1 MTLARLRSI
10 VAVLLGVAACTVA
23 TTVAARADGDPG
35 SDVLLAQNLF
45 TGYDSGIG
53 IAQQVQLGKLLDARA
68 KSGAPVRVAII
79 AHADDLGADTPLWGK
94 PQGYAAFLGDEL
106 SLTYRGPLLVVMP
119 NGVGFYWAAKLK
131 AVQHIADSLSGVVPG
146 SSAPPA
152 LIAATRIAVRRVE
165 AAVPA
170 SGPTPGNSKGAI
182 ASPTSPSHISSP
194 NASAPLEISRAGT
207 NQTLLAFAVLALVA
221 VVVLMARPLV
231 RRQPWRPKYALMSAP
246 LALVAVVLV
255 VLSQNG
261 STPVVQA
268 GTLQTNPNLDPGTVP
283 HPVRASPGF
292 TLTDETGRRV
302 SLSDYRGKVVILS
315 FIDAEC
321 QTICPLT
328 STAMLD
334 AKEAL
339 GGAGKDVQLLAVNA
353 NWRSIQVEDV
363 LNYTNLHGMVGRWHF
378 LTGSLPQLGRVWTEY
393 GLNEYALAK
402 TQKLDTNLIDH
413 VDETFVIDPQGRLRN
428 VYQTGTSYAAIP
440 QLGQLLA
447 HDASRLLPSHPRVAS
462 RYSYGQ
468 IRGVSPSQ
476 SVSVPRLGGGR
487 VTLGPGSPHLYL
499 FFATWDTQS
508 TPIAAQLE
516 LLNRYERASR
526 GSGLPPLTAVDE
538 ASVEPSSTALPKFI
552 ASLTHPLSYP
562 VALDETGRI
571 ADGYQVQGEPW
582 FVLTSPSG
590 GSPWYREVYT
600 EGWPT
605 LKELERD
612 VRGAL
617 SNVPTKPVSR
627 REAETELTGSPAP
640 LASLHAQ
647 ASRVL
652 SGGQPALDA
661 RIRGLRGYPVVV
673 NVWGSWCP
681 PCQAEFK
688 LFTQASAQYGKKV
701 AFLGSDTN
709 EPSASDGQQFLH
721 QHYVSYPSYET
732 TPQSMQSLLV
742 GGLEGTPTTIFISP
756 TGKITYVAPIQY
768 TSQGELDQDIEQY
781 ALSGR

>member
-1 MTLARLRSI
+1 M
-10 VAVLLGVAACTVA
+10 
-23 TTVAARADGDPG
+23 
-35 SDVLLAQNLF
+35 
-45 TGYDSGIG
+45 
-53 IAQQVQLGKLLDARA
+53 
-68 KSGAPVRVAII
+68 
-79 AHADDLGADTPLWGK
+79 
-94 PQGYAAFLGDEL
+94 
-106 SLTYRGPLLVVMP
+106 
-119 NGVGFYWAAKLK
+119 
-131 AVQHIADSLSGVVPG
+131 
-146 SSAPPA
+146 
-152 LIAATRIAVRRVE
+152 
-165 AAVPA
+165 
-170 SGPTPGNSKGAI
+170 SGP
-182 ASPTSPSHISSP
+182 
-194 NASAPLEISRAGT
+194 R
-207 NQTLLAFAVLALVA
+207 
-221 VVVLMARPLV
+221 
-231 RRQPWRPKYALMSAP
+231 
-246 LALVAVVLV
+246 
-255 VLSQNG
+255 
-261 STPVVQA
+261 
-268 GTLQTNPNLDPGTVP
+268 
-283 HPVRASPGF
+283 
-292 TLTDETGRRV
+292 
-302 SLSDYRGKVVILS
+302 
-315 FIDAEC
+315 
-321 QTICPLT
+321 
-328 STAMLD
+328 
-334 AKEAL
+334 
-339 GGAGKDVQLLAVNA
+339 
-353 NWRSIQVEDV
+353 
-363 LNYTNLHGMVGRWHF
+363 
-378 LTGSLPQLGRVWTEY
+378 
-393 GLNEYALAK
+393 
-402 TQKLDTNLIDH
+402 
-413 VDETFVIDPQGRLRN
+413 
-428 VYQTGTSYAAIP
+428 
-440 QLGQLLA
+440 
-447 HDASRLLPSHPRVAS
+447 
-462 RYSYGQ
+462 
-468 IRGVSPSQ
+468 
-476 SVSVPRLGGGR
+476 
-487 VTLGPGSPHLYL
+487 
-499 FFATWDTQS
+499 
-508 TPIAAQLE
+508 
-516 LLNRYERASR
+516 R

-552 ASLTHPLSYP
+552 GSLTHPLSYP